1 MLSCRVRA
9 NPLPLIEWTKDD
21 LPVPLNER
29 IQQTESYEGLCE
41 LYISRPTSEDN
52 GVYGCCATNN
62 VGCIEQEHAV
72 FYPQLVDTIKTICLE
87 PQEDEEVPLPPL
99 IDSDGT
105 VVAEVIPEVKAEV
118 KTEVSAAVYEDQVI
132 RPLDELPIDV
142 AQSEPEPEPEP
153 EPAPPPKPRRI
164 NPLKVLDVDPDYVR
178 RHVLPSLEEM
188 QNVIRRKLS
197 FATYL
202 KDRVY
207 PSGKSA
213 KLSVVVQGPDA
224 NAKWT
229 KNEQPIA
236 NGPVYKTNAK
246 DGIFSLEIVNCTA
259 ESAGEYA
266 VTVRNAECSI
276 VSSCTLQIYA
286 PQLVADLVPTFTRS
300 LKREL
305 NKS

>member
-29 IQQTESYEGLCE
+29 IQQTESYEGLCQ
-41 LYISRPTSEDN
+41 LYICRPSMEDN
-52 GVYGCCATNN
+52 GVYACCATNN
-62 VGCIEQEHAV
+62 IGCIEQEHAV

-87 PQEDEEVPLPPL
+87 PQEEEEPLPSL
-99 IDSDGT
+99 IDADGT
-105 VVAEVIPEVKAEV
+105 EIASVVDVPPEVKVELKPDPIIDDIPAEVIA
-118 KTEVSAAVYEDQVI
+118 
-132 RPLDELPIDV
+132 PIV
-142 AQSEPEPEPEP
+142 ETQPEPEPEPEP

-164 NPLKVLDVDPDYVR
+164 NPLKILDADPDYVR

-188 QNVIRRKLS
+188 QNAIRRKLS

-207 PSGKSA
+207 PAGKSA
-213 KLSVVVQGPDA
+213 KLSVVVQGPDP

-229 KNEQPIA
+229 KDEQPLA
-236 NGPVYKTNAK
+236 NGPIYRTNAK
-246 DGIFSLEIVNCTA
+246 DGIFSLEIVNCTP
-259 ESAGEYA
+259 ESAGVYS

-276 VSSCTLQIYA
+276 VSSCRMQIYA
-286 PQLVADLVPTFTRS
+286 TEIVADLVPTFTRS

-305 NKS
+305 T